1 MSDVG
6 LKLVTA
12 PATYPVTLAEAKK
25 HVHAEDFTDDDDLI
39 TLFIKAATEHAE
51 SFTGRALID
60 QTWNLYLDVFPTTP
74 IEIPLPPLIDVVGV
88 FYLDADDV
96 EREFSAAN
104 YVVDDAS
111 EPARITLANSAS
123 WPTIATVANAVRIQF
138 RAGYLDTSSPQV
150 AAVPFDIKAAI
161 LLHVGSLYA
170 MREEVVVGQTV
181 AQLPWGA
188 EALLRRKRKHLGMA

>member
-1 MSDVG
+1 MALQIVN
-6 LKLVTA
+6 A
-12 PATYPVTLAEAKK
+12 PETYPVTLAEAKK
-25 HVHAEDFTDDDDLI
+25 HVRAEDFTDDD
-39 TLFIKAATEHAE
+39 TLLTLYIQAATEYAE
-51 SFTGRALID
+51 SFTGRALIA
-60 QTWNLYLDVFPTTP
+60 QTWNLFLDVFPAAL
-74 IEIPLPPLIDVVGV
+74 IEIPLPPLIEVIGV

-96 EREFSAAN
+96 EREFAAEN

-111 EPARITLANSAS
+111 EPARITLASGAAWPSISTDKNS
-123 WPTIATVANAVRIQF
+123 IRIQF
-138 RAGYLDTSSPQV
+138 RAGYLDNSSPQV
-150 AAVPFDIKAAI
+150 ANVPADIKAAI